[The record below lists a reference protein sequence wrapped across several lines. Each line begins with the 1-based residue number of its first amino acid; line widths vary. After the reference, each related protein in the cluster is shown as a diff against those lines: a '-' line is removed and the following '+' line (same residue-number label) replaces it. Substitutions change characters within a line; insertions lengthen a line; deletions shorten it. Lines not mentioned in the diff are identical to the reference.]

1 MKRHRGKLFGAALGF
16 TFGGPIGAIIGA
28 AAGHLIDTGG
38 TATERIGTSG
48 RYPTGSNSELLFIT
62 SLTLLLAGTARA
74 DGTVTESEK
83 RTIKE
88 FFKDQLGYGPV
99 EFHFINRIIE
109 ESFVRDLNI
118 EETCAAIKGR
128 ASYEERLF
136 LVRLNYQVAVS
147 DGELNRREESFIEEA
162 SRLLGIEPYDY
173 TMIKNQFF
181 SGRTAEGGE
190 GPGGHGGAREY
201 QGDPYGVLGV
211 RKESSNSEILRAYRN
226 LAGKYHPDKVS
237 HLGNEFIELAV
248 RKFTWIQQ
256 AYEEIKTERGL
267 Q

>member
-28 AAGHLIDTGG
+28 AAGHFIDTNDTG
-38 TATERIGTSG
+38 TIGTGISG
-48 RYPTGSNSELLFIT
+48 RSLTGSDRELRFIT
-62 SLTLLLAGTARA
+62 YLTLLLAGTARA
-74 DGTVTESEK
+74 DGRVTESEK
-83 RTIKE
+83 RTIRE

-118 EETCAAIKGR
+118 EEICAVIKGR

-147 DGELNRREESFIEEA
+147 DGELNRMEESFIEDA

-173 TMIKNQFF
+173 TMIKHQFL

-190 GPGGHGGAREY
+190 GPGVHGDSGEY
-201 QGDPYGVLGV
+201 QKGPYGVLGV
-211 RKESSNSEILRAYRN
+211 RKESSNDEILTAYRN

-237 HLGNEFIELAV
+237 HLGNEFIELAT
-248 RKFTWIQQ
+248 RKFTWINQ

>member
-28 AAGHLIDTGG
+28 AAGHLIDTGDIDTGGIG
-38 TATERIGTSG
+38 TGTSG
-48 RYPTGSNSELLFIT
+48 RYPTGSNSELRFIT

-74 DGTVTESEK
+74 DGSVTESEK
-83 RTIKE
+83 RTIRE

-147 DGELNRREESFIEEA
+147 DGDLNRTEDSFIEEA

-173 TMIKNQFF
+173 TMIKHQFF
-181 SGRTAEGGE
+181 SGRGE
-190 GPGGHGGAREY
+190 GHGGHGGAREY
-201 QGDPYGVLGV
+201 QGDPYGILGV
-211 RKESSNSEILRAYRN
+211 SKESSNDEVLRAYRN
-226 LAGKYHPDKVS
+226 LASKYHPDKVS
-237 HLGNEFIELAV
+237 HLGNEFIELAT
-248 RKFTWIQQ
+248 RKFTWVQQ
-256 AYEEIKTERGL
+256 AYEKIKTERGL

>member
-28 AAGHLIDTGG
+28 AAGHLVDTSDTG
-38 TATERIGTSG
+38 G
-48 RYPTGSNSELLFIT
+48 RYPTGSDSELRFIT

-83 RTIKE
+83 RTIKQ

-118 EETCAAIKGR
+118 EETCTAINRR

-147 DGELNRREESFIEEA
+147 DGELNRMEDSFIEEA

-173 TMIKNQFF
+173 TMIKNQFL

-190 GPGGHGGAREY
+190 GPGEHGGAREY
-201 QGDPYGVLGV
+201 QGDPYGILGV
-211 RKESSNSEILRAYRN
+211 VEGSSNDEIVRAYRD
-226 LAGKYHPDKVS
+226 LASKYHPDKVS
-237 HLGNEFIELAV
+237 HLGNEFIELAT

-256 AYEEIKTERGL
+256 AYEKIKTERGL